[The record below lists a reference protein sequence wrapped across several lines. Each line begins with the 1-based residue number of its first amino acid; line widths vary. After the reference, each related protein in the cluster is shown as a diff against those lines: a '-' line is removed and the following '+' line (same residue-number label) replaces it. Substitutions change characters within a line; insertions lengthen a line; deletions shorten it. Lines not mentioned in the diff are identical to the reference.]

1 MKKIIALVLAVLLG
15 AGWGV
20 RFYWVNHN
28 AEQTVV
34 RSFPKGTAVPFEKDF
49 FDDANANAE
58 GYTTKV
64 LDASLV
70 PAMDFLKSHNAADQ
84 TDLLDSHTDYVYA
97 VRVLFANQNSTNK
110 EMQGIGLRQYGLKGT
125 NYILS
130 FDEGLYQLANPKM
143 PGSSFSLRPHTEME
157 VVLAFDLIS
166 AVDPYEL
173 VRNNPPQLQ
182 ISQYPTQKLL
192 ALY

>member
-1 MKKIIALVLAVLLG
+1 MKRIIALALAVLLG
-15 AGWGV
+15 AGWGI

-28 AEQTVV
+28 VEKPVFQ
-34 RSFPKGTAVPFEKDF
+34 SFPKGTAAPFEKDF
-49 FDDANANAE
+49 FDDANVNAE
-58 GYTTKV
+58 GYTAKV
-64 LDASLV
+64 LGASIV
-70 PAMDFLKSHNAADQ
+70 PAMDFLKSYHAADQ
-84 TDLLDSHTDYVYA
+84 TDLLGNHTDYVYV
-97 VRVLFANQNSTNK
+97 VRVLFANQSSANK
-110 EMQGIGLRQYGLKGT
+110 EMQGIGLRSYGLKGT
-125 NYILS
+125 NYFLT

-157 VVLAFDLIS
+157 VVLTFSFIS

-173 VRNNPPQLQ
+173 VQNSPPQLE